1 MKYVLD
7 THALI
12 WFLEGNLKLGA
23 NAKAIL
29 CDPNSQLVIPAT
41 TLAEAVWIVERG
53 RTSIPTPK
61 DVILAVEAD
70 PRVVIYPLDQDVI
83 EMTMSLYS
91 INEMHDRQ
99 IAATALLL
107 ASKGEIVRLLTCD
120 SEALRRNQNITAS
133 GLVAIVW

>member
-1 MKYVLD
+1 M
-7 THALI
+7 A
-12 WFLEGNLKLGA
+12 
-23 NAKAIL
+23 
-29 CDPNSQLVIPAT
+29 SIPA
-41 TLAEAVWIVERG
+41 
-53 RTSIPTPK
+53 PK
-61 DVILAVEAD
+61 DVILAVEVD

-99 IAATALLL
+99 IATTALVL

>member
-1 MKYVLD
+1 MNKILLVSY
-7 THALI
+7 HALI

-53 RTSIPTPK
+53 RISIPAPK

-83 EMTMSLYS
+83 EMTMRLYS

-99 IAATALLL
+99 IAATALVL

-120 SEALRRNQNITAS
+120 KNITAS
-133 GLVAIVW
+133 ALVAIVW

>member
-12 WFLEGNLKLGA
+12 WFLEGNSRLGT

-29 CDPNSQLVIPAT
+29 SAPDSQLVIPAT

-53 RTSIPTPK
+53 RTSIPDPK
-61 DVILAVEAD
+61 DIISVVEAE
-70 PRVVIYPLDQDVI
+70 PRVVIYPLDQEVI
-83 EMTMSLYS
+83 EMTISLS
-91 INEMHDRQ
+91 GINEMHDRQ
-99 IAATALLL
+99 IAATALVL
-107 ASKGEIVRLLTCD
+107 ASKGEVVQLLTCD
-120 SEALRRNQNITAS
+120 QNITAS

>member
-41 TLAEAVWIVERG
+41 TLAEAIWIVERG
-53 RTSIPTPK
+53 KTSIPAPK

-70 PRVVIYPLDQDVI
+70 PRVIIYPLDQDVI
-83 EMTMSLYS
+83 EMTISLS
-91 INEMHDRQ
+91 AINEMHDRQ
-99 IAATALLL
+99 IAATALVL
-107 ASKGEIVRLLTCD
+107 ASKGEVVQLLTCD
-120 SEALRRNQNITAS
+120 QNITAS